1 MQPPARSVLKRV
13 PANAAPCERSASGP
27 GLSPGP
33 LRVYEP
39 SVKACTDRVDIYGVG
54 LELDRKDTRVRY
66 APTRGRRNEEG
77 FTLIELMVVVLII
90 AILMA
95 IAVPTFLG
103 ARQRAQNT
111 HARADLRNAMTA
123 AQVHYTETEDYQIL
137 TVARL
142 ESIEPK
148 LDYSDVVGNAD
159 YDTISFADAG
169 PSQIVMVRQSRAG
182 DYFCVAVGAG
192 ATQFGRADA
201 VASVDTVPECNGGW
215 D

>member
-1 MQPPARSVLKRV
+1 MR
-13 PANAAPCERSASGP
+13 
-27 GLSPGP
+27 
-33 LRVYEP
+33 
-39 SVKACTDRVDIYGVG
+39 D
-54 LELDRKDTRVRY
+54 

-90 AILMA
+90 AILLA

-142 ESIEPK
+142 EAIEPK

-159 YDTISFADAG
+159 YDTIGFADNG
-169 PSQIVMVRQSRAG
+169 PSQIVMVRQSRSG
-182 DYFCVAVGAG
+182 DFFCFAIGAG
-192 ATQFGRADA
+192 ATTFGRADS
-201 VASVDTVPECNGGW
+201 VSLVDTIPECTGGW